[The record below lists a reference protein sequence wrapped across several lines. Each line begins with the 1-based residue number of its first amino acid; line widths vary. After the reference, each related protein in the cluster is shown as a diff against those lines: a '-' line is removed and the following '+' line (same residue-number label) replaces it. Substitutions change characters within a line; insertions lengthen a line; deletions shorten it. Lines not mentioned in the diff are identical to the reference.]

1 MKNPPRLLWGAGLAL
16 GLLLSQGL
24 AFRPLWAAFQ
34 SLSTFPS
41 GLARPM
47 LLLALVAGLHLLLGT
62 AAVLVYRRSRQLR
75 HWHPGVGRMS
85 SVAVLSSGELNR
97 PVSSYIQP
105 YARRAPNS
113 RVG

>member
-1 MKNPPRLLWGAGLAL
+1 M
-16 GLLLSQGL
+16 LSQGL

-34 SLSTFPS
+34 SLSTAPFGWAHPT
-41 GLARPM
+41 L
-47 LLLALVAGLHLLLGT
+47 LLLALVAVLHLLLGT

-85 SVAVLSSGELNR
+85 SVAVLSSGELSR
-97 PVSSYIQP
+97 PVSPYIRP
-105 YARRAPNS
+105 YVRRAPNS